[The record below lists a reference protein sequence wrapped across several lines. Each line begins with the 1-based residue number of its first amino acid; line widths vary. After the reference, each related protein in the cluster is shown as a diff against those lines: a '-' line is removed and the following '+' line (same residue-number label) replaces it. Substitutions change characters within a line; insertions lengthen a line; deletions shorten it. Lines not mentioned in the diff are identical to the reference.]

1 MTLRTLVLLA
11 IAVAGCDS
19 TAPSGPPCANPDG
32 GSFTGSAVDIGNLAG
47 CASYAITSSS
57 GSPAMGLVISTG
69 PLTSPTLVVNLGRLG
84 DRPAPGTYNVGT
96 GAGEFIGSIILNP
109 GSQSFS
115 LVSGAITIDVS
126 TLAGMDGTL
135 VGSLNVTATRAGA
148 GGSVILT
155 GNFTAVCS
163 VGGNASC

>member
-1 MTLRTLVLLA
+1 MTLRNLVLLA
-11 IAVAGCDS
+11 IAVSACES

-57 GSPAMGLVISTG
+57 GSPAMGLVIATG
-69 PLTSPTLVVNLGRLG
+69 QTASPTLVVNLGRVG
-84 DRPAPGTYNVGT
+84 DRPVAGTYSVGT
-96 GAGEFIGSIILNP
+96 GAGQFIGSIILNP

-115 LVSGAITIDVS
+115 LVDGTITIDVS
-126 TLAGMDGTL
+126 TLDGVDGTL
-135 VGSLNVTATRAGA
+135 GGALNITGTRAGA